1 MRRSR
6 RSLLPVAASLCL
18 GFCLVASV
26 QPAQAGV
33 VHFSGPVGATV
44 RIDGHD
50 LGVLPLAPRRL
61 PVGVYEVECRA
72 RGYEPLAQ
80 SVLVPEGDAEV
91 HLRLR
96 PLVLRRS
103 RALTGSLLY
112 AGLGQWYSGAR
123 WRGWA
128 YFTGE
133 TVGLLTALT
142 GELGRVTRKDDYT
155 NALLTYEQAV
165 DPDQIAFWRQ
175 QTNLAYQE
183 MTDQEDL
190 RDTGLMIAGGAWV
203 LSLLDAWLLFPSVDI
218 GPGPVPPL
226 AVTAS
231 GPDQR
236 WQGMHAAVTLAF

>member
-18 GFCLVASV
+18 GFCLAASG
-26 QPAQAGV
+26 QPAQAGL

-44 RIDGHD
+44 RIDGRD
-50 LGVLPLAPRRL
+50 LGVLPLAPQRL

-72 RGYEPLAQ
+72 RGHEPLTQ
-80 SVLVPEGDAEV
+80 SVLVPEGDAAV

-96 PLVLRRS
+96 PLMLRRS

-142 GELGRVTRKDDYT
+142 GELGRVTKKDDYT
-155 NALLTYEQAV
+155 NALRTYEQAV
-165 DPDQIAFWRQ
+165 EPDQIAFWRR
-175 QTNLAYQE
+175 QTAQAYQDLSD
-183 MTDQEDL
+183 MEDL

-203 LSLLDAWLLFPSVDI
+203 LSLLDAWLLFPSVDV
-218 GPGPVPPL
+218 GPGPVPP
-226 AVTAS
+226 ATAAMLDL
-231 GPDQR
+231 DQR
-236 WQGMHAAVTLAF
+236 WQGVHAAVTLAF